1 MKSRQAPDE
10 MPDKP
15 SFVRCV
21 HDGIELRLKVIPDAS
36 RSQIVGGH
44 GDRLKIKVA
53 APPEQG
59 NANRAVVELLK
70 QWLGSNAIEIVAGH
84 GHAEKTVKVT
94 GIMGLTAEQMNILR

>member
-1 MKSRQAPDE
+1 MNSRPELACQ
-10 MPDKP
+10 P
-15 SFVRCV
+15 SFVQRV
-21 HDGIELRLKVIPDAS
+21 DDGIQLRLKVIPGAS

-59 NANRAVVELLK
+59 KANRAVVELLK

-94 GIMGLTAEQMNILR
+94 GITGLTAEQMNILR